1 MPAERVKRWSVEFE
15 ECEKGRERGL
25 GEREGEKGGKA
36 GTSGLL
42 LEQGTRHTM
51 GREKRGKGKGR
62 EVRGRD
68 PAKEKGRKTGL
79 VQYRKLHR
87 S

>member
-1 MPAERVKRWSVEFE
+1 VRR
-15 ECEKGRERGL
+15 KGTWVG

-51 GREKRGKGKGR
+51 GGKRGKGNTEGKLG
-62 EVRGRD
+62 GQRD
-68 PAKEKGRKTGL
+68 PAKEKGRETT
-79 VQYRKLHR
+79 
-87 S
+87 